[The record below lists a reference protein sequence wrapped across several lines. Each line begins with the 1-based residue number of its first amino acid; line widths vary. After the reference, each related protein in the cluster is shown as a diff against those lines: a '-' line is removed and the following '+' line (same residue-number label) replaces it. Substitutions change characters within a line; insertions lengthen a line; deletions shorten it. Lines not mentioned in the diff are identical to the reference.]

1 MPIDS
6 CESELFNIK
15 VNEVKGYELQ
25 NRKKNIVH
33 NHSFFLAAI
42 VVNKVNCLCLIK
54 DKKIF
59 GMLPNSSR
67 FFYPFQNSCLVTKLL
82 LIIKI
87 LTNVLKSVNWCQIL
101 VRQHDV
107 EKNVGSKTKAAFL
120 DH

>member
-1 MPIDS
+1 MKSKDINYKI
-6 CESELFNIK
+6 EKNTVHTHTLF
-15 VNEVKGYELQ
+15 LT
-25 NRKKNIVH
+25 
-33 NHSFFLAAI
+33 AI

-54 DKKIF
+54 EKKSLACYPTQA
-59 GMLPNSSR
+59 G

-87 LTNVLKSVNWCQIL
+87 LTNVFKSVNWCQLL

-107 EKNVGSKTKAAFL
+107 EKKMSDLKTKAAFL